1 MSTNLLFF
9 VLLAKYKN
17 LSATAR
23 ALDITPPAATKRLL
37 QMEKQLGVRLANR
50 TTRSINLTAEGELY
64 LSQATKILADIQAM
78 EDSMADNRNKPRG
91 LLRVNTTLGFGRKT
105 IAPLVSVFAMKY
117 PEIEVDLQVS
127 DKPVDLIENNF
138 DMAIRFGSLP
148 DTRLVARCLLR
159 NHRFLCASPRYLK
172 KYGTPT
178 TISELASHRCIIH
191 NQNNE
196 AHGVWRFT
204 HHQNTEVIKIH
215 RALSSNDGDIALGW
229 ALEGHGI
236 MIRSEWDLKKHVE
249 SGRLQIILPEFT
261 LESADLFVY
270 YPSRQNLPARVRTF
284 VEYLVKHF
292 DSMDNMIHKNTGN
305 LY

>member
-1 MSTNLLFF
+1 MTSNLLFF

-23 ALDITPPAATKRLL
+23 ALDITPPAATKRLIQL
-37 QMEKQLGVRLANR
+37 EKQLGVRLANR

-64 LSQATKILADIQAM
+64 LSQATKILADIKAM
-78 EDSMADNRNKPRG
+78 EDSLANNRVKPRG

-105 IAPLVSVFAMKY
+105 IAALVSEFAMKY

-148 DTRLVARCLLR
+148 DTRLVARCLLHNR
-159 NHRFLCASPRYLK
+159 RYLCASPKYLK
-172 KYGTPT
+172 KYGNPQNL
-178 TISELASHRCIIH
+178 SELASHRCIIH
-191 NQNNE
+191 NQNDE

-215 RALSSNDGDIALGW
+215 GALVSNDGDIALGW
-229 ALEGHGI
+229 ALDGHGI
-236 MIRSEWDLKKHVE
+236 MIRSEWDLKKYLD
-249 SGRLQIILPEFT
+249 SKRLQIILPEFT

-270 YPSRQNLPARVRTF
+270 YPSRQNLPARVRTLIEF
-284 VEYLVKHF
+284 LVAYF
-292 DSMDNMIHKNTGN
+292 DALDTKA
-305 LY
+305 LR